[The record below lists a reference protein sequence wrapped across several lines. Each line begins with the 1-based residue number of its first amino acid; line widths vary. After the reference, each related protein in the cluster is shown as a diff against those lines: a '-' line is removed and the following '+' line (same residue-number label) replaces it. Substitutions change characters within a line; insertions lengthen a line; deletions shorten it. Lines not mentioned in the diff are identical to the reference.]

1 VQVIPVEPEVAWSYS
16 DLAGG
21 AVDEQIG
28 LLCAAER
35 ALVCDLAEQPPF
47 RAALIRTAPD
57 EHRLV
62 LTNHHIALDGWSLP
76 VLMAEVFAAYYGQ
89 RLPAAVPY
97 RRFMGWLAE
106 RDVVAARAA
115 WREVLDGFVAP
126 TLVAPSGPV
135 ASGPRGV
142 ASIRVSEQTTQALG
156 ELARSHRTTV
166 STVLQGAFAQ
176 LLMSVTGQRD
186 IAFGSV
192 VSGRPAELT
201 GADSIVGLLINT
213 VPVRASVTANTTTA
227 DLLDQLHNLRNQTFE
242 HEHLGLNE
250 IHRLTG
256 QQRLFDTVFVY
267 ENYPTDAARFS
278 GADGLTITNL
288 ATRDFYHYPL
298 SIQAVP
304 GPELDLRVQYRRDVF
319 GEADIAAL
327 IAGFEQVLT
336 DMAADPTQPL
346 WINRY
351 VSTAPVRT
359 PAPALH
365 GGGSYRA
372 PVSPLERTLAGIYE
386 KVLGADRVGL
396 DESFFDLGGDSLS
409 AMRAVTAINAA
420 TGRRLGVAALFDAPT
435 VGMLSERLAD
445 SPPRA

>member
-1 VQVIPVEPEVAWSYS
+1 
-16 DLAGG
+16 
-21 AVDEQIG
+21 
-28 LLCAAER
+28 
-35 ALVCDLAEQPPF
+35 
-47 RAALIRTAPD
+47 
-57 EHRLV
+57 
-62 LTNHHIALDGWSLP
+62 LTTHHIALDGWSLP

-97 RRFMGWLAE
+97 RRFLGWLAD
-106 RDVVAARAA
+106 RDLAAARAA
-115 WREVLDGFVAP
+115 WREALHGFQAP
-126 TLVAPSGPV
+126 TLVDPSGRVGP
-135 ASGPRGV
+135 GPRSV
-142 ASIRVSEQTTQALG
+142 ASIRVSGQTTRALS
-156 ELARSHRTTV
+156 ELARAHRTTV

-201 GADSIVGLLINT
+201 GADSMVGLLINT
-213 VPVRASVTANTTTA
+213 VPVRASVTATTTTA
-227 DLLDQLHNLRNQTFE
+227 DLLEQLHNLRNQTFE
-242 HEHLGLNE
+242 HEYLGLNE

-278 GADGLTITNL
+278 GADGLAITNL

-304 GPELDLRVQYRRDVF
+304 GPELDLRVQYRADVF
-319 GEADIAAL
+319 DEAGIAAL
-327 IAGFEQVLT
+327 MAEFGQVLT
-336 DMAADPTQPL
+336 DMAVDSTRTL
-346 WINRY
+346 WINRT
-351 VSTAPVRT
+351 VPVPPVRA
-359 PAPALH
+359 PAPECH
-365 GGGSYRA
+365 GDASYRA
-372 PVSPLERTLAGIYE
+372 PVSPVERTLAGIYE

-396 DESFFDLGGDSLS
+396 DESFFDLGGGSLS
-409 AMRAVTAINAA
+409 AMQVVAAINSA
-420 TGRRLGVAALFDAPT
+420 TGSRLGVATLFDVPT